1 MMEKEISILWTD
13 DEIDLLRPYILFLEE
28 KGYHVLTAS
37 NGEEALEL
45 VREHSFNLIFL
56 DENMPGLSGLET
68 LERIKS
74 IVPSVP
80 VIMITKSEEEDIMD
94 EAIGSKIADYL
105 IKPVNPKQILLTIKK
120 HIDTRRLVT
129 QKTTSAYQMQFGQI
143 GSLINMAATFN
154 DWAEVY
160 RKLVYWERELE
171 VSDESG
177 MNEVLQM
184 QWTEANN
191 GFTKY
196 IKGKYMRWFSGGESD
211 RPVMSPQIF
220 PGTVFPLLEK
230 GKVAVL
236 VIDNLRYD
244 QWKLIEQQIN
254 SFFRV
259 DEELIYCSILPTA
272 TQYARN
278 AMFAG
283 QMPSEIKRISPQYWV
298 DEEDEEG
305 KNMFE
310 KELLAAQMQRL
321 GIKRSMHYEKILNQK
336 QGKRVVD
343 QFSDLMNYDLNVLVY
358 NFVDMLSHAR
368 TEMDVIREL
377 AYDDKS
383 YRSLTLTWF
392 NNSYLLDLIRLLS
405 ANNVRLVLTT
415 DHGAIRVQNPVK
427 VVGDRKTST
436 NLRYKMGKNLN
447 YPAREVF
454 EITDPAKIH
463 LPRANVSSTYIFAG
477 GNDYLVYPNNYN
489 HFVNHY
495 RNTFQHGG
503 ISLEEMVIPC
513 VTLTPR

>member
-1 MMEKEISILWTD
+1 MAGEISILWTD
-13 DEIDLLRPYILFLEE
+13 DEIDLLKPYILFLEE

-45 VREHSFNLIFL
+45 VREHTFNLIFL

-68 LERIKS
+68 LEQIKS
-74 IVPSVP
+74 ISPSVP

-143 GSLINMAATFN
+143 GSLINMAATFE
-154 DWAEVY
+154 DWADVY
-160 RKLVYWERELE
+160 RKLVYWEQELE

-177 MNEVLQM
+177 MNEVLNM

-191 GFTKY
+191 GFTKF
-196 IKGKYMRWFSGGESD
+196 IKGSYTGWFSGGESD
-211 RPVMSPQIF
+211 RPVMSQQVF

-283 QMPSEIKRISPQYWV
+283 LMPSEIKRLSPQLWV
-298 DEEDEEG
+298 DEEEEEG

-321 GIKRSMHYEKILNQK
+321 GIKRSMHYEKILNQR

-343 QFSDLMNYDLNVLVY
+343 QFSDLLNYDLNVLVY

-368 TEMDVIREL
+368 TEMNVIREL
-377 AYDDKS
+377 AYDDRT
-383 YRSLTLTWF
+383 YRALTLTWF

-427 VVGDRKTST
+427 VVGDRRTST
-436 NLRYKMGKNLN
+436 NLRYKQGKNLN
-447 YPAREVF
+447 YPSREVF
-454 EITDPAKIH
+454 EVPDPEKIH
-463 LPRANVSSTYIFAG
+463 LPKANVSSTYIFAG
-477 GNDYLVYPNNYN
+477 ANDYLVYPNNYN

>member
-1 MMEKEISILWTD
+1 MSKEINILWTD

-28 KGYHVLTAS
+28 KGYSVFTAS

-45 VREHSFNLIFL
+45 VKSNTFSLIFL

-74 IVPSVP
+74 INPAVP

-120 HIDTRRLVT
+120 HLDSRRLVT
-129 QKTTSAYQMQFGQI
+129 QKTTSAYQVQFSQI
-143 GSLINMAATFN
+143 GILIQSARSFD
-154 DWAEVY
+154 DWIEIY
-160 RKLVYWERELE
+160 KKLVFWEQELDM
-171 VSDESG
+171 SDESG
-177 MNEVLQM
+177 MNEVLAM
-184 QWTEANN
+184 QWTDANH
-191 GFTKY
+191 GFTRY
-196 IKGKYMRWFSGGESD
+196 IKKNYKDWFSGSDND
-211 RPVMSPQIF
+211 RPVLSQQIF
-220 PGTVFPLLEK
+220 ARSVFPLLDK

-236 VIDNLRYD
+236 VIDNLRFD

-254 SFFRV
+254 TLFKV
-259 DEELIYCSILPTA
+259 EEELIYSSILPTA
-272 TQYARN
+272 TQFARN

-283 QMPSEIKRISPQYWV
+283 LMPADIKKLTPQYWV
-298 DEEDEEG
+298 DEEEEEG

-310 KELLAAQMQRL
+310 SELLKSQMKRL
-321 GIKRSMHYEKILNQK
+321 GINHSMHYEKILNQK
-336 QGKRVVD
+336 QGKRVVEN
-343 QFSDLMNYDLNVLVY
+343 FSDLMNYDLNVLVY

-368 TEMDVIREL
+368 TEMNVIREL

-383 YRSLTLTWF
+383 YRALTLTWF

-405 ANNVRLVLTT
+405 SNKVQLVITT

-427 VVGDRKTST
+427 VVGDRQTST
-436 NLRYKMGKNLN
+436 NLRYKQGRNLN
-447 YPAREVF
+447 FPAKEVF
-454 EITDPAKIH
+454 VVNDPEKIH
-463 LPRANVSSTYIFAG
+463 LPRANVSTTYIFAG
-477 GNDYLVYPNNYN
+477 GNDYMVYPNNYN

-495 RNTFQHGG
+495 KNTFQHGG

-513 VTLTPR
+513 VIMTPR

>member
-1 MMEKEISILWTD
+1 MTREIGILWTD

-28 KGYHVLTAS
+28 KGYRVITAS
-37 NGEEALEL
+37 NGGEALEL
-45 VREHSFNLIFL
+45 VREHTFDLIFL
-56 DENMPGLSGLET
+56 DENMPGMSGLET
-68 LERIKS
+68 LERIKNM
-74 IVPSVP
+74 VPSVP

-120 HIDTRRLVT
+120 HIDSRRLVT

-143 GSLINMAATFN
+143 GSLINRAVSFD
-154 DWAEVY
+154 DWTEVY
-160 RKLVYWERELE
+160 RKLVFWEQELE
-171 VSDESG
+171 LSDESG
-177 MNEVLQM
+177 MNEVLHM
-184 QWTEANN
+184 QWAEANT

-196 IKGKYMRWFSGGESD
+196 IKNNYLGWFAGDEDS
-211 RPVMSPQIF
+211 RPVMSPQLF
-220 PGTVFPLLEK
+220 SKNVFPLLEK

-244 QWKLIEQQIN
+244 QWKLIEQKIDDQ
-254 SFFRV
+254 FRV
-259 DEELIYCSILPTA
+259 EQELIYCSILPTA

-278 AMFAG
+278 ALFAG
-283 QMPSEIKRISPQYWV
+283 LMPSDIKRLTPQYWV
-298 DEEDEEG
+298 DEEEEEG

-310 KELLAAQMQRL
+310 KELLANQMQRH
-321 GIKRSMHYEKILNQK
+321 GINRSMQYEKILNQK

-377 AYDDKS
+377 AYDDRS
-383 YRSLTLTWF
+383 YRALTITWF

-405 ANNVRLVLTT
+405 SNNVKLVLTT
-415 DHGAIRVQNPVK
+415 DHGAIRVQNPLK

-436 NLRYKMGKNLN
+436 NLRYKQGRNLN
-447 YPAREVF
+447 YPSREVF
-454 EITDPAKIH
+454 EVTEPKKIH
-463 LPRANVSSTYIFAG
+463 LPKANMSTTYIFAG
-477 GNDYLVYPNNYN
+477 GNDYMVYPNNYN
-489 HFVNHY
+489 YFVNHY
-495 RNTFQHGG
+495 KNTFQHGG
-503 ISLEEMVIPC
+503 ISMEEMVIPC